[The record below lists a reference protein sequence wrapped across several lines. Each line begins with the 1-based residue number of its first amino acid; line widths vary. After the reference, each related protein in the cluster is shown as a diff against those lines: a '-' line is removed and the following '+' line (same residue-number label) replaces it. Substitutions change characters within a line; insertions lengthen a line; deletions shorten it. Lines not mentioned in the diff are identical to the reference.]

1 MSIDIEKLRFPIG
14 KFIIEPVKEEDYA
27 GLIEELAVLPGKIRA
42 AVNGLTDEQL
52 DTPYREGGWTLRQV
66 VHHLPD
72 SHLNAYM
79 RFKLAL
85 TEDVPV
91 IKPYEEGLWAECS
104 EAKYG
109 HLIDSLDLLDSLH
122 RRWVSFLKTLKHQ
135 DFQKEYFHPAQGKN
149 FFLSTV
155 LSLYVW
161 HGKHHLAHVTETK
174 QANGWK

>member
-1 MSIDIEKLRFPIG
+1 MSNDLEKLRFPIG
-14 KFIIEPVKEEDYA
+14 KYKIEPVQEQDYPM
-27 GLIEELAVLPGKIRA
+27 LIDQLEALPGKIRA
-42 AVNGLTDEQL
+42 AVAGLTDEQL

-85 TEDVPV
+85 TEDTPV
-91 IKPYEEGLWAECS
+91 IKPYEEGLWAECT

-109 HLIDSLDLLDSLH
+109 AVNDSLDLLDSLH
-122 RRWVSFLKTLKHQ
+122 RRWVSFLRTLKSE
-135 DFQKEYFHPAQGKN
+135 DFLQKYYHPAQDKN
-149 FFLSTV
+149 YVLNTV

-161 HGKHHLAHVTETK
+161 HGKHHLAHITETK
-174 QANGWK
+174 KANGWK

>member
-1 MSIDIEKLRFPIG
+1 MSIELEKLRFPIG
-14 KFIIEPVKEEDYA
+14 KFKIGSIQEEDYPI
-27 GLIEELAVLPGKIRA
+27 LIEDLAALSVKIRA
-42 AVNGLTDEQL
+42 VVNGLTDEQL
-52 DTPYREGGWTLRQV
+52 DTTYREGGWSLRQV

-79 RFKLAL
+79 RFKLAI
-85 TEDVPV
+85 TEDTPI

-109 HLIDSLDLLDSLH
+109 PLNDSLDLLDSLH

-135 DFQKEYFHPAQGKN
+135 DFQREYFHPAQGKN
-149 FFLSTV
+149 YVLSTV

-161 HGKHHLAHVTETK
+161 HGNHHLAHITETK
-174 QANGWK
+174 KANGWK